1 MKEDNIFIKIFLM
14 MIFFAICTF
23 TVIIVDGIAD
33 LKEDIKIECK
43 K

>member
-1 MKEDNIFIKIFLM
+1 MIKNNIFIEIMLLI
-14 MIFFAICTF
+14 IFFAICTF

-33 LKEDIKIECK
+33 IKDEMKIECK